1 MFNLF
6 FFFNAVSFGF
16 TKIFL
21 TLSAWQDTPV
31 CCQISSH
38 VEISIHHTNITS
50 RLHEFRRGTRL
61 AGRYHYFNVEIA
73 RYIDLRP
80 MQIVFSLFT
89 CTSIVLFLAFLST
102 TIFQI
107 LNAMSVVIFSLL
119 GCCSI
124 IVLFVFYLDF
134 TFSNHFHL
142 SDFITLLGGKWLK
155 ENEKKI
161 YIYISL
167 DIDRSF
173 S

>member
-1 MFNLF
+1 MFNLFFF

-16 TKIFL
+16 TKICL

-50 RLHEFRRGTRL
+50 RLHEFKRGTRL

-80 MQIVFSLFT
+80 MQIEFSLFT
-89 CTSIVLFLAFLST
+89 CTSIVLFLDFLST
-102 TIFQI
+102 TILKN
-107 LNAMSVVIFSLL
+107 LNATSLVIFSLL
-119 GCCSI
+119 GFCSI
-124 IVLFVFYLDF
+124 IVLFSFNLVF

-142 SDFITLLGGKWLK
+142 SDFITFLGGKWLK
-155 ENEKKI
+155 ENEKKRSISIFHSI
-161 YIYISL
+161 Y
-167 DIDRSF
+167 
-173 S
+173 